1 MLTQILSSYVTGFR
15 SSCCEQIFSVDAGKY
30 TCPIHGVE
38 GTLDVLYDH
47 ERLKNSV
54 SRSSLGTS
62 ATPRNAGM
70 WRYLPLLPIHPDAP
84 LPPLLVGNTPL
95 YAAQK
100 LADQLGL
107 AALWV
112 KDEGRQPTGSLKDR
126 ASALAVALALS
137 EGAKVITTASTGNA
151 AAALAGLCAGTELS
165 AVIFVPASV
174 PPAKLTQILAY
185 GARVVLVDGSY
196 DDAFELCLEAA
207 ERFGWY
213 VRSTGFNPF
222 MTEGK
227 KTVAY
232 EIAESLNWSV
242 PDVVLVGVGDGCI
255 LGGVHK
261 GFRDLFALGW
271 TDRIPRLIGVQAAG
285 SDYLYQ
291 AWKRN
296 DTAMHPPGITAT
308 TAADSLAAGLPR
320 DRFKAMDAVRL
331 TGGAY
336 VRVSDEEILA
346 AIPKLARA
354 CGVFCEPAGAS
365 ALAGLFAGIEQGL
378 IEKDE
383 SVALVATGGGLKDI
397 QNVTRALNDSHQLMV
412 RCPSNI
418 EEFAKSFFAES
429 A

>member
-1 MLTQILSSYVTGFR
+1 MLTQILSPYVSGFR
-15 SSCCEQIFSVDAGKY
+15 SSCCEQIFSVEAGKY
-30 TCPIHGVE
+30 TCPIHGDA

-47 ERLKNSV
+47 DRLKGAV
-54 SRSSLGTS
+54 SRSTLGTS
-62 ATPRNAGM
+62 DSPKNVGM
-70 WRYLPLLPIHPDAP
+70 WRYLPLLPIHASAQ

-95 YAAQK
+95 YPAKK
-100 LADQLGL
+100 LADELGL
-107 AALWV
+107 ANLWV

-126 ASALAVALALS
+126 ASALAVALALA

-232 EIAESLNWSV
+232 EIAESLNWTV
-242 PDVVLVGVGDGCI
+242 PDVVMVGVGDGCI
-255 LGGVHK
+255 IGGIHK
-261 GFRDLFALGW
+261 GFRDLLAMGW
-271 TDRIPRLIGVQAAG
+271 TDRMPRLIGVQAAG

-296 DTAMHPPGITAT
+296 DSVMHPPGITAT

-320 DRFKAMDAVRL
+320 DRYKAMDAVRS

-336 VRVSDEEILA
+336 VRVTDDEILA

-354 CGVFCEPAGAS
+354 CGVFCEPAGAA
-365 ALAGLFAGIEQGL
+365 ALAGLVASVEQGL
-378 IEKDE
+378 IERDE
-383 SVALVATGGGLKDI
+383 SVALIATGAGLKDI
-397 QNVTRALNDSHQLMV
+397 QNVTRALTDSHQLMV
-412 RCPSNI
+412 RCSSNI
-418 EEFAKSFFAES
+418 EQFAKSFFAE
-429 A
+429 AA